1 MDYTLYLGYCQMNK
15 KKMKPP
21 AKIVESCPLWQ
32 TLSIQYLEDPTFDT
46 VSMHFL
52 GSDFLF

>member
-1 MDYTLYLGYCQMNK
+1 MNK

>member
-1 MDYTLYLGYCQMNK
+1 MNK

-21 AKIVESCPLWQ
+21 AKIAESCPLWQ